1 MASPAL
7 LTLRPAV
14 AEDRNR
20 LANLLHFESH
30 VHTHLDWRRPIDW
43 IGKKPFLVA
52 ERGGRMVAAL
62 ALPPDPPGVVWL
74 RLFAVSDRFDL
85 KEAWSL
91 LWQRSLEQLDG
102 KAQVAVAIPIQL
114 WCENLLKA
122 AQFQHTHDVLVLD
135 WIAKNGQLS
144 SHPSEQGANI
154 RDMTT
159 SDLKMVCDVDHASF
173 PPLWHN
179 SMDSIQHAFG
189 QASSATVIENNHQV
203 VAYQIST
210 LSPHGLHL
218 ARLAVHPDMQGK
230 HLALSLVRDLQNK
243 VSMMR
248 DQRLTVNTQGIN
260 MPSLALYK
268 KAGFKLTGEKLP
280 VFERQLG

>member
-14 AEDRNR
+14 ADDRNR

-52 ERGGRMVAAL
+52 ERGGRLVATL
-62 ALPPDPPGVVWL
+62 AMPPDPPGVAWL
-74 RLFAVSDRFDL
+74 RLFAVSDRIDL
-85 KEAWSL
+85 KETWSL
-91 LWQRSLEQLDG
+91 LWESALEQLTG
-102 KAQVAVAIPIQL
+102 KAEIAVAIPIQL

-122 AQFQHTHDVLVLD
+122 IKFEHTHDVLVLD
-135 WIAKNGQLS
+135 WIAEYGQLS
-144 SHPSEQGANI
+144 QEHSEHAASI
-154 RDMTT
+154 REMAT
-159 SDLKMVCDVDHASF
+159 SDLKHVQEVDQASF
-173 PPLWHN
+173 PPLWQN
-179 SMDSIQHAFG
+179 SMESIQHAFG
-189 QASSATVIENNHQV
+189 QASSATVIEMDDRL

-218 ARLAVHPDMQGK
+218 ARLAVHPDLQGK
-230 HLALSLVRDLQNK
+230 HLAFSLVRDLQNK

-248 DQRLTVNTQGIN
+248 QQRLTVNTQGIN
-260 MPSLALYK
+260 APSLALYE
-268 KAGFKLTGEKLP
+268 KAGFKLTGQKLP

>member
-14 AEDRNR
+14 ADDRNR

-43 IGKKPFLVA
+43 IGKEPFLVA
-52 ERGGRMVAAL
+52 ERAGRLVASL
-62 ALPPDPPGVVWL
+62 ALPPDPPGVAWL
-74 RLFAVSDRFDL
+74 RLFAVSDRIDL
-85 KEAWSL
+85 KDTWSL
-91 LWQRSLEQLDG
+91 LWQRGLEQLAG
-102 KAQVAVAIPIQL
+102 KAKVAVAIPIQL
-114 WCENLLKA
+114 RCENLLKA
-122 AQFQHTHDVLVLD
+122 TKFQHTHDVLVLD
-135 WIAKNGQLS
+135 WIAKYGQLS
-144 SHPSEQGANI
+144 SDPSEHGDHL

-189 QASSATVIENNHQV
+189 QASSATVIENNNEV

-230 HLALSLVRDLQNK
+230 HLALSLVRDL
-243 VSMMR
+243 
-248 DQRLTVNTQGIN
+248 
-260 MPSLALYK
+260 
-268 KAGFKLTGEKLP
+268 
-280 VFERQLG
+280 

>member
-1 MASPAL
+1 MATPAL
-7 LTLRPAV
+7 LTLRPAKI
-14 AEDRNR
+14 EDRNR

-43 IGKKPFLVA
+43 IGKEPFLVA
-52 ERGGRMVAAL
+52 ERGGRLVASL
-62 ALPPDPPGVVWL
+62 ALPPDPPGVAWL
-74 RLFAVSDRFDL
+74 RLFAVSDRIDL
-85 KEAWSL
+85 KETWSL
-91 LWQRSLEQLDG
+91 LWQKSLEQLSG
-102 KAQVAVAIPIQL
+102 NATVAVAIPIQL

-122 AQFQHTHDVLVLD
+122 TQFEHTHDVLVLD
-135 WIAKNGQLS
+135 WIAEYGKISNNPNE
-144 SHPSEQGANI
+144 HEAVI
-154 RDMTT
+154 REMTT
-159 SDLKMVCDVDHASF
+159 SDLKFVQEVDHASF

-179 SMDSIQHAFG
+179 SIDSIQHAFG
-189 QASSATVIENNHQV
+189 QASSATVIDIDDRV

-248 DQRLTVNTQGIN
+248 QQRLTVNTQGIN
-260 MPSLALYK
+260 APSLALYK